1 MKKLYLLTL
10 ILYIISANTFA
21 QSKNASVKDLAFM
34 AGTWAQ
40 KHPWGDMEEFW
51 GPPMGDNMICSF
63 RCIKNGNPIFY
74 EFIVIEPVNGTP
86 VMKIRHFNKGSIAW
100 EEKDKPYLLPL
111 IRWQKNEAEFEATDK
126 QVRIVYKRLSP
137 VKLDSYLY
145 EKDKAGKWKKDEFN
159 YVLKK

>member
-1 MKKLYLLTL
+1 MKKLHLVLL
-10 ILYIISANTFA
+10 ILTITPTAFA
-21 QSKNASVKDLAFM
+21 QVTKATVKDLAFM

-63 RCIKNGNPIFY
+63 RCIKDGSPVFY
-74 EFIVIEPVNGTP
+74 EFIVIEPVNSTP

-111 IRWQKNEAEFEATDK
+111 IRWKKNEAEFEATDK

-159 YVLKK
+159 YILKK